1 MHGEYFRSK
10 MGQILK
16 VRHRSGRFYS
26 TFQIFSALFSDT
38 NSEVDDLIQILKYSV
53 KYSVKYFQTLTAVW
67 TIQPSTSDQKV
78 REALHQSTPLYPL
91 SIPAGNTT
99 YVIINIIAINKRYSL
114 SLSVQSP
121 SS

>member
-38 NSEVDDLIQILKYSV
+38 NSEVDDLIQILKCSAEIFNEIFSDTDSGV
-53 KYSVKYFQTLTAVW
+53 DD
-67 TIQPSTSDQKV
+67 STQ
-78 REALHQSTPLYPL
+78 HQRPKSARGIAP
-91 SIPAGNTT
+91 INTT
-99 YVIINIIAINKRYSL
+99 LPSINTSRL
-114 SLSVQSP
+114 
-121 SS
+121 